1 MKLFEMLVLVAAIV
15 AIAWMFRPRRRPSSA
30 DATERSAEAENARL
44 KEEMKALKE
53 RVAVLERIA
62 TDRGSLLDQEIE
74 RLRDG

>member
-15 AIAWMFRPRRRPSSA
+15 AIAWMFRPRRRQPTAHANDASA
-30 DATERSAEAENARL
+30 VAENMRL

-74 RLRDG
+74 RLRKQ

>member
-15 AIAWMFRPRRRPSSA
+15 AIAWMFRPRRREAAPHA
-30 DATERSAEAENARL
+30 NGEAAAAENMRL

-62 TDRGSLLDQEIE
+62 TDRGNLLEQEIE
-74 RLRDG
+74 RLKDQ

>member
-15 AIAWMFRPRRRPSSA
+15 AIAWMFRPRRRPAAPHASEGPA
-30 DATERSAEAENARL
+30 QAENMRL

-74 RLRDG
+74 RLRDR

>member
-1 MKLFEMLVLVAAIV
+1 MKLFDMMVLVAAIV
-15 AIAWMFRPRRRPSSA
+15 AIAWMFRPRRTPAAPHANEAS
-30 DATERSAEAENARL
+30 TLAENMRL

-74 RLRDG
+74 RLRDR

>member
-1 MKLFEMLVLVAAIV
+1 
-15 AIAWMFRPRRRPSSA
+15 MFRPRRRQPTAHANDASA
-30 DATERSAEAENARL
+30 VAENMRL

-74 RLRDG
+74 RLRKQ

>member
-15 AIAWMFRPRRRPSSA
+15 AVAWMFRPRRGQ
-30 DATERSAEAENARL
+30 ATPHANERSATAENMRL

-74 RLRDG
+74 RLRDQ

>member
-1 MKLFEMLVLVAAIV
+1 MKFFEMLVLVAAIV
-15 AIAWMFRPRRRPSSA
+15 AIAWMFRPRRRSA
-30 DATERSAEAENARL
+30 ASHTDEGSAAAENVRL

-74 RLRDG
+74 RLRDR